1 MYRSIDYFDVI
12 AKNKSGTVVLRM
24 TNMNVE
30 KNICIRSIETEYDID
45 QIEEIIEHLKIAID
59 YARNEE
65 S

>member
-45 QIEEIIEHLKIAID
+45 KIEEIIEHLKIAID

>member
-30 KNICIRSIETEYDID
+30 KNIYIRSIETEYDID
-45 QIEEIIEHLKIAID
+45 KIEEIIEHLKIAID

-65 S
+65 N

>member
-12 AKNKSGTVVLRM
+12 AKNKSGTIVLRM

-30 KNICIRSIETEYDID
+30 KNIYIRSIETEYDID
-45 QIEEIIEHLKIAID
+45 KVEEIIEHLKMAIN
-59 YARNEE
+59 YVRNEE

>member
-24 TNMNVE
+24 TNMNIE